1 MLKVHFDDDVLRV
14 QPDGPI
20 TREDVLTLKRTADG
34 YLAIHPKIAGVMVET
49 RAFPSFT
56 SAGTFVDYVRFIV
69 QHRARVRRVALVT
82 NSALAPVA
90 KFMALHIMG
99 VEMQHFP
106 FAQGMAALTWL
117 RSP

>member
-1 MLKVHFDDDVLRV
+1 MLTVQFDDDVLRV

-20 TREDVLTLKRTADG
+20 TRENVAKLKRTAAD
-34 YLAIHPKIAGVMVET
+34 YLASHPKIAGVMVET
-49 RAFPSFT
+49 RAFPGFT
-56 SAGTFVDYVRFIV
+56 SAGAFVDYVRFIA

-82 NSALAPVA
+82 NSVLAPVA
-90 KFMALHIMG
+90 KFMANRIMG

-106 FAQGMAALTWL
+106 FAQGMAALAWL